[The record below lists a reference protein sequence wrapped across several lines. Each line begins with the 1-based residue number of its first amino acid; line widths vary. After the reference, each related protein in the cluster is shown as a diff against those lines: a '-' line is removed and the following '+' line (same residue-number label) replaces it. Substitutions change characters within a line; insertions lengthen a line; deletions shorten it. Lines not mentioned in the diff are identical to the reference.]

1 MVIELSSNDKVNSF
15 FDGLIKSRFIEI
27 FGDPICNDKNWN
39 VFSLDTYCTITTG
52 NTPSRSKKEYY
63 GGDLEWI
70 KSDNITSE
78 SIVTSAAE
86 CLSKDGEEVAR
97 VVGPN
102 SILMVCIAGSLQ
114 RIGDVALTDRRVS
127 FNQQINAI
135 YSDSYNPRF
144 LLELFKITKPI
155 LQQEIGMALKGMLS
169 KSKLSSLEYIFPPIE
184 LQNQFA
190 DFVRQVDRTKSIF
203 QQMVSRFDE
212 LVKSR
217 FIEMFGS
224 VQSNVYKWEIK
235 TIDEL
240 SQVPLSYGSQ
250 ASAID
255 YDGHIRYV
263 RITDISDG
271 GTLNDDVK
279 SPSIVDKK
287 YFLDEGD
294 ILFARSGATAG
305 KTYIYHEKD
314 GQCIYAGYLIRMKP
328 DSSIIDPDFMYH
340 FTSTADYISFVE
352 ESRRGAAQPNIN
364 AKQYGSVEVIVPPLD
379 LQKKFVSFVR
389 QVDKSKSNLLCYVNT
404 LLNNGD

>member
-203 QQMVSRFDE
+203 QQIASQYDE

-217 FIEMFGS
+217 FNELIHLNPHLYELGDLISIYSTQRCDNDVYPILSITKEDGVVLQNEKFKKRIASIDVSSYKIVPRGKLIQGIHIDERNFAIQDLVDYGVVSPAYKVYSIKEELVEPVVLEYYLRSNEANAYIRNKFRGSIKRRESITKEDLFKMPILLPELS
-224 VQSNVYKWEIK
+224 VQSEI
-235 TIDEL
+235 
-240 SQVPLSYGSQ
+240 V
-250 ASAID
+250 
-255 YDGHIRYV
+255 
-263 RITDISDG
+263 
-271 GTLNDDVK
+271 
-279 SPSIVDKK
+279 
-287 YFLDEGD
+287 
-294 ILFARSGATAG
+294 
-305 KTYIYHEKD
+305 
-314 GQCIYAGYLIRMKP
+314 
-328 DSSIIDPDFMYH
+328 
-340 FTSTADYISFVE
+340 
-352 ESRRGAAQPNIN
+352 
-364 AKQYGSVEVIVPPLD
+364 
-379 LQKKFVSFVR
+379 KFVV
-389 QVDKSKSNLLCYVNT
+389 QVDKSKARLFDNLINSLQVSTY
-404 LLNNGD
+404 